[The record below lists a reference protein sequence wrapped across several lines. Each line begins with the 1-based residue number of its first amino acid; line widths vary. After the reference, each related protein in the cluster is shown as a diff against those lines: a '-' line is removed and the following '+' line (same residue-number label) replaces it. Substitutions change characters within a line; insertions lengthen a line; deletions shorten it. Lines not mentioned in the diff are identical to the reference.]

1 VFETS
6 FAHSDGRAA
15 MVVVPNVPAVR
26 KEQICE
32 EFPLYLTTGRVMSHY
47 LTGVQTRKSPALAAR
62 NIETFMEIHPTTA
75 MKYNIQDQSLVRI
88 ESRRGSVV
96 VRSKWSETIRQDSIF
111 VPFHWAD
118 SQNINL
124 LVSKE
129 LDPTCKMPGF
139 KLSVVKVSPVLD
151 FR

>member
-1 VFETS
+1 S
-6 FAHSDGRAA
+6 FAHSDGKAA
-15 MVVVPNVPAVR
+15 MVVVPNIPEVP
-26 KEQICE
+26 KEQLSE

-62 NIETFMEIHPTTA
+62 TVEAFMEIHPVTA
-75 MKYNIQDQSLVRI
+75 AKFQIQDQSLVKI

-96 VRSKWSETIRQDSIF
+96 VRSKWSETIRHDTIF

-139 KLSVVKVSPVLD
+139 KVSAVKVSPVTD
-151 FR
+151 FLN